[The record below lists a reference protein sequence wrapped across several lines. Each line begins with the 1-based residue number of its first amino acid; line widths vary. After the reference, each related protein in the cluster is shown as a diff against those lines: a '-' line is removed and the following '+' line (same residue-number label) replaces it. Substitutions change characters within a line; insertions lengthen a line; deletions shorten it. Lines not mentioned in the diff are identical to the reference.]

1 MGWPQRIEGY
11 AIVSREGMI
20 ATADRVMPPG
30 LKIDADQRFFHGS
43 LEHATAVANGRHSNE
58 GGPLAA
64 ARPRL
69 VLTRSIPTIAA
80 HPTNPNALLWNPA
93 GSSFEEAW
101 DRLKVDGVLA
111 GVGGPDGVGQFL
123 DFASGVSGRAGEDAG
138 GVARRARHGPAGRAG
153 ARRGLPCHGHP
164 MGPRLGGSGV
174 ARTQVRDCYFCGKCE
189 RWRSVFPA
197 SIRPI
202 CGARARPAC
211 AIPSSP
217 RKRPPRS
224 ADRAA
229 RSNPP

>member
-43 LEHATAVANGRHSNE
+43 LEHAAAVANGRHSNE

-80 HPTNPNALLWNPA
+80 HPTNAKALLWNPA

-111 GVGGPDGVGQFL
+111 VVGGPDVFGQFL
-123 DFASGVSGRAGEDAG
+123 DIGYDLFFLSHA
-138 GVARRARHGPAGRAG
+138 
-153 ARRGLPCHGHP
+153 
-164 MGPRLGGSGV
+164 
-174 ARTQVRDCYFCGKCE
+174 
-189 RWRSVFPA
+189 PA
-197 SIRPI
+197 SIPHGRPVFP
-202 CGARARPAC
+202 GVPEKTPEAVLAEHGMVPQAVQVLDE
-211 AIPSSP
+211 SSHVTVTQWG
-217 RKRPPRS
+217 RG
-224 ADRAA
+224 
-229 RSNPP
+229 